1 MSKSI
6 LFVLIFISANTFS
19 QDVAFRQKHFLI
31 ERGVAINGY
40 DPVSYFLGKPQ
51 KGKIKFNHEGVVYQF
66 VNEAN
71 LNLFKKSPTKYEPA
85 FGGWCAYAMGAKA
98 KKVDIDPK
106 NYKIQNGVLF
116 LFYKD
121 FFSNTLDDW
130 NKDEAN
136 LKKKAELNWK
146 KLQ

>member
-51 KGKIKFNHEGVVYQF
+51 KGEIKFNHEGVVYQF

-136 LKKKAELNWK
+136 LKKKADLNWK